1 MRKLTNKKSVKQAV
15 RFCVVG
21 FFNTLVDYGLFFV
34 FISFANL
41 HKSIAQMLSTSV
53 AMCGSYL
60 INRYWTFG
68 QNGRGN
74 FSEIAKFLTINLLAM
89 FSVILLTHLFYDIW
103 HLENL
108 VNALLRSFGAA
119 FVLEGDLAVML
130 CKAAASCF
138 SLMINFFGNKFWV
151 FQNKQ
156 QTETEV

>member
-1 MRKLTNKKSVKQAV
+1 MGKQINKQGVKQAV

-34 FISFANL
+34 FISFVNL
-41 HKSIAQMLSTSV
+41 HKSIAQVFSTSV

-68 QNGRGN
+68 QSGRGN
-74 FSEIAKFLTINLLAM
+74 FGEIVKFLTINLLAM
-89 FSVILLTHLFYDIW
+89 FSVILFTHLFYDIW

-108 VNALLRSFGAA
+108 VNAALRAA
-119 FVLEGDLAVML
+119 GSAFAAEGDIAILL

-151 FQNKQ
+151 FRGGR
-156 QTETEV
+156 QTETEA